1 MLWTWKNWLSHTRYT
16 AKALSVSHKLRIR
29 VFWRKNWKL
38 GESGRLKLKDPWW
51 LTLIAKVVALE
62 MLKLIF
68 HMICKNISHIG
79 YHIWKF
85 RHGQNSSECLFIW
98 PHLKAVDNRSSYN
111 FNNRSDVQP
120 TIQTILAQT
129 YCCLY
134 VFALKLNETC
144 FGREWAT
151 SVLQQSPG
159 LKL

>member
-1 MLWTWKNWLSHTRYT
+1 M
-16 AKALSVSHKLRIR
+16 KALSVSHKLRKRSCKIEGP
-29 VFWRKNWKL
+29 L
-38 GESGRLKLKDPWW
+38 MMHSESN
-51 LTLIAKVVALE
+51 VALE
-62 MLKLIF
+62 MCKLIF

-85 RHGQNSSECLFIW
+85 RHGQNSSECVFIW
-98 PHLKAVDNRSSYN
+98 AHLKAVDNRSSYN

-151 SVLQQSPG
+151 SVLQQFPEREKTRFDPRQKQNKQSHF
-159 LKL
+159 KLL